1 MSLQFDCCVRADRT
15 KFRTMLVMERF
26 SGRRR
31 RRIHNEPNFRPASVP
46 DYLLDTEMN
55 QYIELDSL

>member
-1 MSLQFDCCVRADRT
+1 
-15 KFRTMLVMERF
+15 MLVMERF

-31 RRIHNEPNFRPASVP
+31 RRIHKPNFRPASVP